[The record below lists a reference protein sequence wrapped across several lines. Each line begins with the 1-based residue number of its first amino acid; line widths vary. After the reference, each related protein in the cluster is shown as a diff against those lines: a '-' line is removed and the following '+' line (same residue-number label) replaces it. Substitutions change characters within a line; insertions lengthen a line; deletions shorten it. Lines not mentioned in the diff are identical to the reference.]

1 MSKKSFTLIELLV
14 VIAIIAILAGML
26 LPALGKVKEHAYGV
40 SCINN
45 LRQINLANTTYMD
58 DNNSHFV
65 DFTPS
70 SFRGKTLVMLSYMH
84 LLDSY
89 IPMIDYVSTSNYG
102 KCLDILRCP
111 ADKKFNNFYNL
122 GMAGETP
129 DYCLKCG
136 KDNPSYGYN
145 FTLSSTVDHNANLTS
160 HPDYYS
166 RTYPQVKS
174 PSRKLMFADSYHS
187 GEWPRTSQQSDKLQT
202 PNVVAMRHNN
212 GANIL
217 FVDGHVELLKGAAL
231 DKIRSSTANEW
242 SVYLWPAFE
251 ITE

>member
-1 MSKKSFTLIELLV
+1 MNKKCFTLIELLV

-40 SCINN
+40 SCLNN
-45 LRQINLANTTYMD
+45 LRQINLAHTSYMD

-65 DFTPS
+65 DFTPPT
-70 SFRGKTLVMLSYMH
+70 FRGKTLVLLSYMH

-89 IPMIDYVSTSNYG
+89 VPMIDYVSKNNYG

-111 ADKKFNNFYNL
+111 SDKMFNNFYNK
-122 GMAGETP
+122 GMAGENP
-129 DYCLKCG
+129 DYFLKVG

-145 FTLSSTVDHNANLTS
+145 CYLSASQQGITWK
-160 HPDYYS
+160 
-166 RTYPQVKS
+166 YPQVKS

-187 GEWPRTSQQSDKLQT
+187 GEWPRTSQQSDKLQV
-202 PNVVAMRHNN
+202 PNVIALRHNN

-217 FVDGHVELLKGAAL
+217 FVDGHVEPLKGAAL
-231 DKIRSSTANEW
+231 DKIRSSTGSQY